1 MRTHKYVNYARMF
14 ENETHFIFFLK
25 TSNGQV
31 EAKVQCFYRKR
42 DLSSTLALQAERHLC
57 KYQFFKALVCILSK
71 KVACKVPL
79 HFATFSIYR
88 WQKVVV

>member
-1 MRTHKYVNYARMF
+1 MRTHKYVNHARIVS
-14 ENETHFIFFLK
+14 EICLIFFLK

-57 KYQFFKALVCILSK
+57 KYQFVKALVCILSTNVAR
-71 KVACKVPL
+71 KVLL
-79 HFATFSIYR
+79 HFPTSSMYR
-88 WQKVVV
+88 